1 MVNWKDRMLMPSHV
15 IQITILLILHSA
27 AIERVHGRKNKRKA
41 AVRTFQCAVSTGK
54 GGEDKNQLL
63 ILVML
68 YSLNFDYIL
77 FLNIDN
83 RWQC

>member
-1 MVNWKDRMLMPSHV
+1 MPSHV
-15 IQITILLILHSA
+15 IQITILLILHTA